1 MKSLEQ
7 RIVERAQNELRER
20 ISCSVAGLRN
30 YLKDDEGRIAVE
42 VAAPDGHLPL
52 DELLDLV
59 ERELFRVSQVRY
71 CDKVLDSTLA
81 SLEADLAYRSQYVQ
95 PQMAQPFGVPPA
107 PTANGRQGN

>member
-7 RIVERAQNELRER
+7 RIIERAENELKER

-30 YLKDDEGRIAVE
+30 YLKVDEGRIAVE
-42 VAAPDGHLPL
+42 VTAHDGHLPL

-59 ERELFRVSQVRY
+59 ERELFRVSHVRY

-81 SLEADLAYRSQYVQ
+81 SLEADLAYRNQYGQ
-95 PQMAQPFGVPPA
+95 PQVLPNTQPFPPA
-107 PTANGRQGN
+107 YPNGK

>member
-30 YLKDDEGRIAVE
+30 YLTQEEAETITHLIATDGPDQVLHSIDQVLNVLE
-42 VAAPDGHLPL
+42 DLLFKVSAP
-52 DELLDLV
+52 
-59 ERELFRVSQVRY
+59 RY

-81 SLEADLAYRSQYVQ
+81 SLEANLACRNQYGQ
-95 PQMAQPFGVPPA
+95 PRVKVPAA
-107 PTANGRQGN
+107 PDVEAWKQ

>member
-59 ERELFRVSQVRY
+59 EREVFRVSQVRY
-71 CDKVLDSTLA
+71 CDKVLDSTLE
-81 SLEADLAYRSQYVQ
+81 SLEADLAYRNQYGQ
-95 PQMAQPFGVPPA
+95 PQVLPNTQPFPPA
-107 PTANGRQGN
+107 YPNGK

>member
-59 ERELFRVSQVRY
+59 EREVFRVSEVRY

-81 SLEADLAYRSQYVQ
+81 SLEANLAYRNQYGQ
-95 PQMAQPFGVPPA
+95 PRVKVPAA
-107 PTANGRQGN
+107 PDVESWKQ

>member
-30 YLKDDEGRIAVE
+30 YLKGDEGRIAVE

-59 ERELFRVSQVRY
+59 EREVFRVSQVRY

-81 SLEADLAYRSQYVQ
+81 SLESDLAYRNQL
-95 PQMAQPFGVPPA
+95 
-107 PTANGRQGN
+107 GRQQAPFPPVSPNGN